1 MGMEPVP
8 VHRRLLN
15 GWMAIVARFGF
26 VQTLVILSIFYALL
40 IGPVALVGVLARRD
54 PLDKRTLRGSG
65 TAWSKADS
73 ASADLDRAKQMT

>member
-1 MGMEPVP
+1 MEPVP

-40 IGPVALVGVLARRD
+40 IGPVALLGVLTRRD
-54 PLDKRTLRGSG
+54 LLDKRALRSD
-65 TAWSKADS
+65 DS
-73 ASADLDRAKQMT
+73 AWLEADTAVADLERAKRMT

>member
-1 MGMEPVP
+1 MEPVP

-40 IGPVALVGVLARRD
+40 IGPVALFGVLTRRD
-54 PLDKRTLRGSG
+54 LLDKRALRGNDTG
-65 TAWSKADS
+65 WIEADTAL
-73 ASADLDRAKQMT
+73 ADLERAKRMT

>member
-54 PLDKRTLRGSG
+54 LLDKRTLREAAAPPGL
-65 TAWSKADS
+65 KADS
-73 ASADLDRAKQMT
+73 ARPPTSIARSR